1 MKRYDKM
8 DYRLPKRIENSNKS
22 TYGRVLNI
30 AGSDYMTG
38 AAYLSSVSALKVG
51 CGYCFLCSTER
62 VISAVAAQT
71 QNIVF
76 MPLNDLEK
84 SLQENIFD
92 VVEIGCGLS
101 QSDTAVEIFNTT
113 IKNISKDKILLI
125 DADGLNILSKE
136 PQIFTSL
143 NLRNIVLTPHPKEA
157 ARLLDCTLEESL
169 DNTFESA
176 QTISRIYNAI
186 TVLNTHRTVVVSPE
200 GKTYINTTGNNS
212 MAKAGSGDVLA
223 GMISGF
229 AAQKID
235 LFEACV
241 FGVYLHGLSGDLAKE
256 ELTEYSVMAEDL
268 ISYIPLS
275 IKKYTKQFC

>member
-157 ARLLDCTLEESL
+157 ARLLDCTLEEVL

-176 QTISRIYNAI
+176 QKISRIYNAI
-186 TVLNTHRTVVVSPE
+186 TVLKTHRTVVVSPK

-241 FGVYLHGLSGDLAKE
+241 IGVYLHGLSGDLAKE